1 MNYNP
6 YASPAA
12 PLQAPQTAP
21 GGGGYNGGPVPVG
34 VVLRQSWELFKANA
48 GAAIGSMFVVG
59 FILAIPMF
67 GPVTAVQWYY
77 LGDAITGMI
86 ATARHGGKPMMVLPV
101 EYYLWQPLLTIW
113 MVAIAQVFGP
123 GFARLN
129 VAIARNESPGVGAVF
144 TGFGRVPASIGW
156 AMLTNI
162 PALLA
167 QGLVAVVALAGASPG
182 VLQGLGNLAGLAAL
196 PVFAL
201 QALGLIF
208 TPWFIADANL
218 GPIAAAK
225 AAWRA
230 TARYRGE
237 SFLLLLALAGINIL
251 GGCACGIGLFVTMP
265 WSMVALSYAYTNLPR
280 T

>member
-12 PLQAPQTAP
+12 PPDALRYAP
-21 GGGGYNGGPVPVG
+21 GGGGYSGGPLPVG
-34 VVLRQSWELFKANA
+34 VVLRQSWELFKTNA
-48 GAAIGSMFVVG
+48 GTAIGSMFVVG

-67 GPVTAVQWYY
+67 GPIVAVQWAY
-77 LGDAITGMI
+77 LGDAITDAI
-86 ATARHGGKPMMVLPV
+86 ATTRHGGKPVFALPV
-101 EYYLWQPLLTIW
+101 AYYLWQPLLTVW

-144 TGFGRVPASIGW
+144 SGFDRVPASIGW

-167 QGLVAVVALAGASPG
+167 QGLLAAVALAGASPT
-182 VLQGLGNLAGLAAL
+182 VLQGLGNLGGLATL
-196 PVFAL
+196 PVVAL

-218 GPIAAAK
+218 GPIAGAK

-251 GGCACGIGLFVTMP
+251 GACACGVGLFVTMP

-280 T
+280 G